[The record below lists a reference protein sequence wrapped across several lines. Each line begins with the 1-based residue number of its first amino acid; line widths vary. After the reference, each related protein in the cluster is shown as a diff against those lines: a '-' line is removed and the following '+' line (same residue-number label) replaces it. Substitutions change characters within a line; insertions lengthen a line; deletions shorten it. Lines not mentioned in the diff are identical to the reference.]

1 MKTNT
6 EKKII
11 ARFKLIDTKGLIAG
25 NINPPKGIIL
35 EDNTVLWSNP
45 IKARVFLG
53 QNVTT
58 LEDLNS
64 SCAMI
69 EFMVN

>member
-25 NINPPKGIIL
+25 NINPPKGVIL
-35 EDNTVLWSNP
+35 EDNTVLWSDP
-45 IKARVFLG
+45 IKARVFLD

-69 EFMVN
+69 EFEVN